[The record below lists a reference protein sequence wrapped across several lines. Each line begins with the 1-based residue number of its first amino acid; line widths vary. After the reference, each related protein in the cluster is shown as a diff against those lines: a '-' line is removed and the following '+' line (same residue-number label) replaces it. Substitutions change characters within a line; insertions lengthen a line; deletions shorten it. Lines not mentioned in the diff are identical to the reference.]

1 MTVMA
6 YDRDHG
12 SYHLTPTT
20 PTGWVKGGE
29 PPPDR
34 VETWKYD
41 TCPASVWSKEIFHFD
56 QVWVD
61 EAIGKADRD
70 AMSEKFEMPVLPNKI
85 RDVILIR

>member
-6 YDRDHG
+6 YDRDQG
-12 SYHLTPTT
+12 SYHLTPI
-20 PTGWVKGGE
+20 GWVKGGE

-56 QVWVD
+56 RVWVD
-61 EAIGKADRD
+61 EAIGRADRD
-70 AMSEKFEMPVLPNKI
+70 AMWEKFGMPVLPNKI

>member
-1 MTVMA
+1 MTNMA
-6 YDRDHG
+6 YDRGGG
-12 SYHLTPTT
+12 SYHLT

-34 VETWKYD
+34 VETWN
-41 TCPASVWSKEIFHFD
+41 CNMCEASGWSKEIFYFD

-61 EAIGKADRD
+61 EAIGRAGRD
-70 AMSEKFEMPVLPNKI
+70 AMWEKFGMPVLPNRA

>member
-1 MTVMA
+1 MTVMTF
-6 YDRDHG
+6 DRDQG
-12 SYHLTPTT
+12 SYHLT

-34 VETWKYD
+34 IETWNYD
-41 TCPASVWSKEIFHFD
+41 MCQASGWSKEIFYFD

-61 EAIGKADRD
+61 EAIGKAERD
-70 AMSEKFEMPVLPNKI
+70 AMWEKFGMPVLPNKT

>member
-6 YDRDHG
+6 YDRDHP
-12 SYHLTPTT
+12 SYHLTPN
-20 PTGWVKGGE
+20 GWVKGGE

-34 VETWKYD
+34 VETWKYN

-61 EAIGKADRD
+61 EAIGKAHRD
-70 AMSEKFEMPVLPNKI
+70 AMWEKFGMPVLPNKT